1 MTENLLDSEA
11 ESAVIFA
18 HVGLV
23 LSRMADA
30 GMFDRP
36 SSSAIPKAALTCGE
50 AAVFVPLLFVM
61 LAQRYPQLS
70 DPDALSELL
79 HGAWLNSAGG
89 KPN

>member
-1 MTENLLDSEA
+1 
-11 ESAVIFA
+11 
-18 HVGLV
+18 
-23 LSRMADA
+23 
-30 GMFDRP
+30 
-36 SSSAIPKAALTCGE
+36 
-50 AAVFVPLLFVM
+50 M